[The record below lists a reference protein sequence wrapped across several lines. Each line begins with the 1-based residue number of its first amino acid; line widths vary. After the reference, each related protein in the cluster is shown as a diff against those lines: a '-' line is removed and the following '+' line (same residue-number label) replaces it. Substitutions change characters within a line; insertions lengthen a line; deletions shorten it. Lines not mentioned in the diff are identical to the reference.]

1 MLLPAITFLTALLAV
16 SPPSPMPRAEV
27 EIDSPVYQEL
37 LRFPPK
43 WVCEQQYAAG
53 TRELE
58 ALERHNQKT
67 PTNDYHLVYPIEHV
81 KTDTE
86 PWGVLLKSYD
96 ALEAGDVCTSK
107 KYLEMLQ
114 TLLGPQLYN
123 AGCIPPAVRSVYY
136 EIYTVK

>member
-43 WVCEQQYAAG
+43 WVCEQQFQAG

-58 ALERHNQKT
+58 ALGRHNQKT
-67 PTNDYHLVYPIEHV
+67 RPHDCHLVYSMKHV
-81 KTDTE
+81 KADIE
-86 PWGVLLKSYD
+86 PWEILLKAYD
-96 ALEAGDVCTSK
+96 ALEAGDTTTSK
-107 KYLEMLQ
+107 RYLDHLQ
-114 TLLGPQLYN
+114 TLLGPHLYN
-123 AGCIPPAVRSVYY
+123 TGCIPPAVRSVYY
-136 EIYTVK
+136 EIYSEK